1 MIVYLC
7 VCRILQISR
16 PRLNYLIIL
25 GAVLFYISM
34 LFFAIPTRNPS
45 THLFLSKTQPWTI
58 SLGFSLC
65 YGTVI
70 MKMFRVYYIVHNPS
84 PNKVHMT
91 CVCMVCT
98 MLLIMTKHSIITALI
113 MVTQHLC
120 LLSMLDKKKS
130 WWCLWYTLS
139 HCSTNEY

>member
-1 MIVYLC
+1 MSLVNAKASASTHFINFAAH
-7 VCRILQISR
+7 RILQISR

-25 GAVLFYISM
+25 GAFLFYISM

-45 THLFLSKTQPWTI
+45 TYLILSKIQPWTI

-84 PNKVHMT
+84 PNKVHKSF
-91 CVCMVCT
+91 
-98 MLLIMTKHSIITALI
+98 MLVYILILLYYDNNIIIA
-113 MVTQHLC
+113 
-120 LLSMLDKKKS
+120 
-130 WWCLWYTLS
+130 
-139 HCSTNEY
+139 EY